1 MAFTS
6 DLRQPG
12 KRENMARIRL
22 SVCVTLAAI
31 AASQFAPWSASAATI
46 DQPVLKGEIRFEP
59 DPNESNAVPEPF
71 RLPMRTFQFEQKPQA
86 SASDDVSLS
95 LVTFPSPVT
104 TKYDCNNTVHCEYY
118 CPTSPGKHPACV
130 VLHILGGDFPLSRT
144 FATALAH
151 RGVAALFVIMP
162 YYGPR
167 RPPDS
172 NIRMVSADP
181 SQTVAGMTQAVKDIR
196 YAAAWLAEQPEV
208 DREQIGVFGISLGG
222 ITAALAG
229 AAEPRFHKICPVLAG
244 GDIALVLWESTEPHA
259 VDARRRWIAAGGTRD
274 SLLSMLKTVD
284 PATYGNCVQ
293 GRKILMLNASHDEVI
308 PKKCTDALW
317 QAFGKPPI
325 LWYNAGHYSAAFHL
339 VDAIGRVTEFFQSD
353 AVSK

>member
-1 MAFTS
+1 MV
-6 DLRQPG
+6 
-12 KRENMARIRL
+12 RIRL
-22 SVCVTLAAI
+22 SACVAFAAVMASVI
-31 AASQFAPWSASAATI
+31 AGAGASAAATE
-46 DQPVLKGEIRFEP
+46 QAVHRGEIRFEP
-59 DPNESNAVPEPF
+59 GPNESNAVPEPF
-71 RLPMRTFQFEQKPQA
+71 RLASRTFQFEQKPQS

-167 RPPDS
+167 RPSDA
-172 NIRMVSADP
+172 NVRMVSADP
-181 SQTVAGMTQAVKDIR
+181 NQTVAGMTQAVKDIR
-196 YAAAWLAEQPEV
+196 YAASWLAEQPEV

-259 VDARRRWIAAGGTRD
+259 IEARRQWIAAGGTRD
-274 SLLSMLKTVD
+274 SLLSLLKTVD
-284 PATYGNCVQ
+284 PANYGNCIQ

-308 PKKCTDALW
+308 PKKCTEALW
-317 QAFGKPPI
+317 QSFGRPPI

-339 VDAIGRVTEFFQSD
+339 VDAIGRVTEFFQPD
-353 AVSK
+353 TNK